1 MMWLKN
7 RFYLVLP
14 SFYKLSLFQYNWVLG
29 IVFVQSLNFAPT
41 TPRYLTHRNSINAV
55 NFMIWLDA
63 LRHIHT
69 IFTCQPITDPCLLW
83 CRHNPRA
90 ANHLKQCMLRQ
101 HHGYHPQR
109 QSLSRPLWLSVLT
122 LNPSLIFLFLAKNS
136 LFRVSADE
144 QTKASQLDNAVMHL
158 QPTIQMQVDYAG
170 VGET

>member
-1 MMWLKN
+1 MCIDVW
-7 RFYLVLP
+7 
-14 SFYKLSLFQYNWVLG
+14 
-29 IVFVQSLNFAPT
+29 
-41 TPRYLTHRNSINAV
+41 YLTHRNSINAV

-144 QTKASQLDNAVMHL
+144 QTKASQLPGRCSHASATNNPNASGLCRGGRNLVADETAALLVDGGCDLLIMKL
-158 QPTIQMQVDYAG
+158 LLTILWKG
-170 VGET
+170 